1 MNATLNTTAKLVFQ
15 GERFVSLPKVASIL
29 EAHLTEAGHDSVR
42 QSEASLTGLCVEV
55 REKRFLLEMAF
66 EDGETVLSVGIEAPG
81 AAPATKLADL
91 AAALYPIARQIPAAF
106 VIWAGTDLRIPRQA
120 FVDGLAAQFG
130 KSETQLDISENTKRP
145 SADVTQIAPR
155 RVAAQA
161 GARTTRP
168 LAGAA
173 SNPVANCLPA
183 VDPAARLISANAN
196 VELGCNR
203 YDAHVQAYEHN
214 LRSSMLRLADQDEIE
229 ALRDEYGIVPLE
241 ARLSTWAVSLT
252 IATVSLPVAAPV
264 MIYNVARGEDMR
276 VASLAMGLAGF
287 FLALNS
293 SGAMAGVTGF

>member
-1 MNATLNTTAKLVFQ
+1 MNATPNTTAKLVFQ
-15 GERFVSLPKVASIL
+15 GERFVSLPKVAAIL
-29 EAHLTEAGHDSVR
+29 EAHLTEGGHEDVR
-42 QSEASLTGLCVEV
+42 QIEASLTGLCVETQ
-55 REKRFLLEMAF
+55 EKQILLDMAF
-66 EDGETVLSVGIEAPG
+66 EDGETVLSVRIEAPG
-81 AAPATKLADL
+81 TATATNLASL
-91 AAALYPIARQIPAAF
+91 AAAVYPIACQLPVAF
-106 VIWAGTDLRIPRQA
+106 VIWAGTDLRIPRQT
-120 FVDGLAAQFG
+120 FVDGLAKQFG
-130 KSETQLDISENTKRP
+130 KIETKSDDATSTARP
-145 SADVTQIAPR
+145 SAEVCQIAPR

-173 SNPVANCLPA
+173 SNPVASCLPA
-183 VDPAARLISANAN
+183 VDRAARLISANAN

-203 YDAHVQAYEHN
+203 YDAHVEAYEHN
-214 LRSSMLRLADQDEIE
+214 LRSSMLRLADRDEIE